1 MPLNSFTVFMPHPS
15 AFTVVLIFWE
25 GTHNGMSVFERGT
38 HFQFNWLLPIEA
50 DSFALACLLSERRP
64 HLFILPSCK
73 MLFDEIVVR
82 SANEC
87 TQQIIKCLPVCHATE
102 VFKMKTFQEA
112 FFSPSSII
120 QTDKIPHT
128 ITAKTFKDNPSQW
141 YDFQKDQKLHSLPFC
156 SWFKTSVWSVC
167 LLAEVGQCPCAG
179 SSNYTTSAVGRRLS
193 SP

>member
-1 MPLNSFTVFMPHPS
+1 
-15 AFTVVLIFWE
+15 
-25 GTHNGMSVFERGT
+25 MSVFERGT

-50 DSFALACLLSERRP
+50 DSITLACLLSERGP
-64 HLFILPSCK
+64 HLFILPICK

-87 TQQIIKCLPVCHATE
+87 TQQIIKCLPVCRATE
-102 VFKMKTFQEA
+102 VFKMKEFREA
-112 FFSPSSII
+112 FFPPPTKI
-120 QTDKIPHT
+120 QTDKIPNT
-128 ITAKTFKDNPSQW
+128 ITAEKFKDNPSHW
-141 YDFQKDQKLHSLPFC
+141 YDFQKKTKNHSLPFC

-167 LLAEVGQCPCAG
+167 LLAEVGQCPCAV